1 VEGVGGEVR
10 RHVQEGG
17 AVTAQ
22 LVRSIVDLED
32 ALGRLP
38 ADARAAADRIFT
50 VSTTTGRLDAPPEM
64 HPWITKLFGSVDA
77 VREQRIVR
85 VTNKVTYEGALFN
98 DLRAMRPMEVKG
110 TDEVRA
116 TIAAAANDPFDHPLT
131 GTPADTFGRIT
142 GAHAITASN
151 VAKYDGYHGVLV
163 FNEHDP
169 LAPIDA
175 ATIRDHLATVRR
187 WGEAALASDPAA
199 RYLFVMWNC
208 LWRAG
213 GSIVHG
219 HMQMTATRGTHYPKV
234 EALRRQALGYAA
246 ATERDYFDDLWLV
259 HDALGLGAE
268 IEGARVMA
276 SLVPIKEREVLI
288 LGRPGAGEAS
298 LGGAIART
306 VGAYRAAGVVSFNMA
321 VYLPPLSPDGEDWRR
336 FPPIARLVDRG
347 DPANKTSDI
356 GAMELYAAS
365 VIASDPFRLADA
377 LRS

>member
-1 VEGVGGEVR
+1 MN
-10 RHVQEGG
+10 
-17 AVTAQ
+17 T
-22 LVRSIVDLED
+22 IVDLKD
-32 ALGRLP
+32 AIESLAAEP
-38 ADARAAADRIFT
+38 RAAAQRLFRVD
-50 VSTTTGRLDAPPEM
+50 VTTGRLDPPAEM
-64 HPWITKLFGSVDA
+64 HAWIAKLFGSVDA

-85 VTNKVTYEGALFN
+85 LTNLVTFEGALFN

-110 TDEVRA
+110 ADEARA

-142 GAHAITASN
+142 GAHGVTASN

-169 LAPIDA
+169 LAPVDA
-175 ATIRDHLATVRR
+175 SVIREHLVTTRR
-187 WGEAALASDPAA
+187 WGEAAQAEDPAA

-219 HMQMTATRGTHYPKV
+219 HMQMTATRGAHYPKV
-234 EALRRQALGYAA
+234 EQLRQQALAYASSA
-246 ATERDYFDDLWLV
+246 GRDYFDDLWLV
-259 HDALGLGAE
+259 HDALGLGVAVDE
-268 IEGARVMA
+268 ARVMA
-276 SLVPIKEREVLI
+276 SLTPIKEREIVI
-288 LGRPGAGEAS
+288 LGRPGADETGLAA
-298 LGGAIART
+298 AIARVVT
-306 VGAYRAAGVVSFNMA
+306 AYRAAGVVSYNMA

-347 DPANKTSDI
+347 DPASRTSDI

-365 VIASDPFRLADA
+365 VIAADPFRLAEQ
-377 LRS
+377 LRG